1 MKRFSVFVS
10 TALLAACGGPAFVSG
25 PGAPVSLANP
35 NLLTED
41 VTSHQR
47 VYWTLFAGSAYP
59 QVQIAAVP
67 LHATSK
73 TTSIFNNSNNSLLYS
88 SGMHVDETGRLWI
101 LGFGVYRGDPGS
113 VSVFTLPLRM
123 TSTPKYTF
131 VLSGTSDPDH
141 LTFDQLGNL
150 WVNSHGN
157 NAVLEYTGPFTK
169 SGTLRPKTTLTDG
182 IISPSGIALDRT
194 GNVYVSLSTSEGGH
208 SIAVFK
214 APASNKTPFYLRG
227 LDGPGGLIFDAKGNL
242 YASSNGAPDAA
253 INGGPRAAI
262 VRYDSGDLAK
272 GDSPSISDSAGFP
285 AGSYESDFAL
295 TKTGDL
301 YYANCGSAGS
311 VGVYVY
317 PTSKKAFS
325 SNLSPSV
332 VYTNTYLQD
341 VGCAWGIAIK

>member
-1 MKRFSVFVS
+1 MKRFSLFVS

-25 PGAPVSLANP
+25 PGAPASLVNP

-67 LHATSK
+67 LHAKSK
-73 TTSIFNNSNNSLLYS
+73 TASIFKNANNSLLYS
-88 SGMHVDETGRLWI
+88 SGMRVDKTGRLWI
-101 LGFGVYRGDPGS
+101 LAFGAYGGNPGS
-113 VSVFTLPLRM
+113 VSVFTLPLKT
-123 TSTPKYTF
+123 TSTPKYSF

-141 LTFDQLGNL
+141 LTFDQLGHL

-169 SGTLRPKTTLTDG
+169 SGTLKPKTTLTNG
-182 IISPSGIALDRT
+182 IVSPSGIALDRR
-194 GNVYVSLSTSEGGH
+194 GNLYVSLSSSDGAN

-214 APASNKTPFYLRG
+214 TPISNKKPFYLAG
-227 LDGPGGLIFDAKGNL
+227 LDGPGGLMFDAKGNL
-242 YASSNGAPDAA
+242 YASSNGGSSVGIA
-253 INGGPRAAI
+253 
-262 VRYDSGDLAK
+262 RYNSGNLAK
-272 GDSPSISDSAGFP
+272 GDKPSILDSAGFP
-285 AGSYESDFAL
+285 TGSYESDFAL
-295 TKTGDL
+295 TKAGDL
-301 YYANCGSAGS
+301 YYANCGNASS

-325 SNLSPSV
+325 SKLSPSV
-332 VYTNTYLQD
+332 AYTNTYLQSA
-341 VGCAWGIAIK
+341 GCAWGIAIK

>member
-1 MKRFSVFVS
+1 MKRFSLFVS
-10 TALLAACGGPAFVSG
+10 AALLAACGGPAFVSA
-25 PGAPVSLANP
+25 PGAPAPFANP

-67 LHATSK
+67 LQPKSK
-73 TTSIFNNSNNSLLYS
+73 TSSIFNNANNSLLYS
-88 SGMHVDETGRLWI
+88 SGMHVDKTGRLWI
-101 LGFGVYRGDPGS
+101 LAFGAYRGDPGS
-113 VSVFTLPLRM
+113 VSVFTLPLRV

-141 LTFDQLGNL
+141 LTFDHLGNL
-150 WVNSHGN
+150 WVNSHGS
-157 NAVLEYTGPFTK
+157 NAVLEYNGPFTK
-169 SGTLRPKTTLTDG
+169 SGTLRPNTTLTDG
-182 IISPSGIALDRT
+182 IISPSGIALDPV
-194 GNVYVSLSTSEGGH
+194 GNVYVSLSTSEGAN

-214 APASNKTPFYLRG
+214 TPISNKKPFYLGG

-242 YASSNGAPDAA
+242 YASSNG
-253 INGGPRAAI
+253 GRRAAI
-262 VRYDSGDLAK
+262 VRYNSGDLAK
-272 GDSPSISDSAGFP
+272 GDKPSILDSAGFP
-285 AGSYESDFAL
+285 TGSYESDFAL
-295 TKTGDL
+295 TKAGDL

-325 SNLSPSV
+325 SKLSPSV
-332 VYTNTYLQD
+332 SYTNEYLQD
-341 VGCAWGIAIK
+341 VGCAWGIAIR